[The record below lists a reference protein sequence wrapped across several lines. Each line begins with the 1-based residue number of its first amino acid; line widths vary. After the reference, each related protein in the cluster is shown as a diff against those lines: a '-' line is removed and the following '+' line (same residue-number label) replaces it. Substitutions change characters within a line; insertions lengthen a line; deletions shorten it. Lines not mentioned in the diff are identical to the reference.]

1 MITMLDIEGFNLFI
15 KDYFLNNKIEDL
27 EFALKFDDIKKN
39 KAKKLAPIIKE
50 NIDYI
55 IKEFYEYNLNN
66 DKIKK
71 YFKGHAEIERLM
83 KVNQKYFEYI
93 FSGPFD
99 IEYYKEKIKIGY
111 MHYIRSIPNDAYL
124 ASLGNLNSI
133 LNKLWQNK
141 FTDVIELFEAQS
153 ITSDLLFIEI
163 YFTVNTYYTFI
174 EKKLSDEKTKMKEIL
189 DNMQDCYFI
198 INKDLMTS
206 DVVSKSCLHI
216 FNNDISGRNIIEVFD
231 ELEVSKKDIFI
242 LSIKQYFENIFNLES
257 IFNML
262 PGTIEVKNKT
272 IKMSYTPILDS
283 DKKPHKIIIC
293 CSDITEHIKKQK
305 FLEEYHTKN
314 LTIIEIIK
322 KRTEFDQI
330 LKEIAVKN
338 VTLLDCDDITIGKN
352 ILFEYKNYFSKFA
365 LSNIATLTH
374 NLELELLEKEK
385 NEKFNAKEFFSIS
398 CCMISDLL
406 KKFLEEN
413 YEILGIPS

>member
-1 MITMLDIEGFNLFI
+1 MFDSENFNLFT
-15 KDYFLNNKIEDL
+15 KEYFLNNKIEDL
-27 EFALKFDDIKKN
+27 EFALKFDEAKKE

-50 NIDYI
+50 NIENI

-66 DKIKK
+66 DRIKK

-111 MHYIRSIPNDAYL
+111 MHYIRSIPNDSYL

-189 DNMQDCYFI
+189 DHIKDCYFV
-198 INKDLMTS
+198 INKDLIIS
-206 DVVSKSCLHI
+206 DVVSRSCLNI
-216 FNNDISGRNIIEVFD
+216 FNTDISGRSIIEIFD
-231 ELEVSKKDIFI
+231 EFEVSKKDIFI
-242 LSIKQYFENIFNLES
+242 LSIKQYFENIFNMES

-262 PGTIEVKNKT
+262 PSTIEVKNKT
-272 IKMSYTPILDS
+272 IKMSYTPILDIN
-283 DKKPHKIIIC
+283 KKPQKIIIC
-293 CSDITEHIKKQK
+293 TSDITEHIKKQK

-314 LTIIEIIK
+314 LTILEIIK
-322 KRTEFDQI
+322 KLDEFDLM
-330 LKEIAVKN
+330 LKDIALKN
-338 VTLLDCDDITIGKN
+338 VTLLDCDDITLGKN
-352 ILFEYKNYFSKFA
+352 ILYEYRNYFSRFSLA
-365 LSNIATLTH
+365 NITTLIH